1 MCGRQQEVIFKS
13 DKKKKNPKRSVF
25 IIIKEMSTSAVV
37 CLMYIK
43 ALLPE

>member
-13 DKKKKNPKRSVF
+13 DKKKKTKRSVF